1 MGGLGAQ
8 GRLSALSFRQS
19 FLLWVDGVLAAYSSP
34 VTALCRCL
42 VGLDFRGRRPPYI
55 QLLQLQRSD
64 LFVGFNQA
72 VADLNHSLEG
82 KIGLLQ

>member
-1 MGGLGAQ
+1 M
-8 GRLSALSFRQS
+8 RSVSVRV
-19 FLLWVDGVLAAYSSP
+19 LLIWVEGVLAAYPSP
-34 VTALCRCL
+34 ATALCRCL
-42 VGLDFRGRRPPYI
+42 AELDLRGRRPPYI